1 MRKLK
6 RRAWRG
12 GWKGSEKKGEKE
24 SRWENKIYRKK
35 IKVFMKLRKREE
47 NNIVMIELLI
57 LKKVFC

>member
-1 MRKLK
+1 MEG
-6 RRAWRG
+6 G

-24 SRWENKIYRKK
+24 SRWENKIYRMK
-35 IKVFMKLRKREE
+35 IKVFMKLRKRDE